1 MNRSPSVASWFT
13 SDRSRANGT
22 EILPV
27 KPTVL
32 IVTTTNW
39 VPTARLAVAL
49 AGAGFRV
56 EALCPAQHPMSG
68 TQAASGRHNYQGLT
82 PLRSLVRAIA
92 IAKPDLVVPG

>member
-13 SDRSRANGT
+13 SDRSSDRSRANGT

-49 AGAGFRV
+49 AGVGFRV
-56 EALCPAQHPMSG
+56 EMLCPAQHPVG
-68 TQAASGRHNYQGLT
+68 ETQAAHRRHNYQGLS

-92 IAKPDLVVPG
+92 VSK